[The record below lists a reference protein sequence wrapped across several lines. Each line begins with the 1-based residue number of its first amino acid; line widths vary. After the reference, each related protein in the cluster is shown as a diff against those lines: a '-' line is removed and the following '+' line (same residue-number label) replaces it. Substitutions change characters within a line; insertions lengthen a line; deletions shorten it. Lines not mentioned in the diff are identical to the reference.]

1 MDLSKLDPNVAALLI
16 GAGVSLV
23 TWLYHKARGQ
33 KSDTLADVISGIV
46 DNAIHTAV
54 VEADSDPSG
63 TVALVENGLWFSLL
77 KAKVPRNATTEML
90 VHAAVQQGVAA
101 AIDQA
106 KQRAH
111 EVELAVAKNNAT
123 IDAVIASGALK
134 KLSDTADAALAE
146 SRKPFGGGAPN
157 VTIIG
162 SKRTADTISVTV
174 TDGSAPDPAP

>member
-1 MDLSKLDPNVAALLI
+1 MDKLSPDTIALLV
-16 GAGVSLV
+16 GAGISLI
-23 TWLYHKARGQ
+23 TWFADKVRGR
-33 KSDTLADVISGIV
+33 KTATFASVIRGIV

-54 VEADSDPSG
+54 VEADSDPAG

-101 AIDQA
+101 AIEQA

-111 EVELAVAKNNAT
+111 EVEVAVAKNNAT

-134 KLSDTADAALAE
+134 KLSDTADAAMAE
-146 SRKPFGGGAPN
+146 SQKPFGGGASN
-157 VTIIG
+157 ITIIKPG
-162 SKRTADTISVTV
+162 EAM
-174 TDGSAPDPAP
+174 PAETP